1 MSTIQYVSTALPD
14 MNKAGKLKRD
24 EHGYYE
30 IVLGGL
36 NVINS
41 SGALY
46 VMEGARALLDKSN
59 LLNKRIQSQR
69 LRAEYGHP
77 KRQPGQSEDEFF
89 SRILN
94 IEEKNVCSHI
104 REFRL
109 EPRQG
114 SEEILIIGWVKPSGP
129 FGPALEESLNNP
141 NENVC
146 YSIRS
151 FTDDHQHGYT
161 RKKILKT
168 VVTWDYVNDPG
179 IHFANK
185 LDTPSLE
192 ELNSQYFTRN
202 TVERALKEAKEG
214 GPSMENMFMSATE
227 LLRALGQR
235 PLTQPPAARW

>member
-1 MSTIQYVSTALPD
+1 MSVVQYVSTALAD
-14 MNKAGKLKRD
+14 ANKGGKLKRD
-24 EHGYYE
+24 ADGYYE

-36 NVINS
+36 NVVNS
-41 SGALY
+41 AGALY
-46 VMEGARALLDKSN
+46 TIEGAKALMDKSN
-59 LLNKRIQSQR
+59 LLNKRLQAQR
-69 LRAEYGHP
+69 LRSEYGHP
-77 KRQPGQSEDEFF
+77 KRLPNQSEDDFF
-89 SRILN
+89 SRIMC

-109 EPRQG
+109 EDRKG
-114 SEEILIIGWVKPSGP
+114 TDEILIIGWVKPSGP
-129 FGPALEESLNNP
+129 FAPALEESLNNP

-161 RKKILKT
+161 RKKVLKT

-202 TVERALKEAKEG
+202 TLERALKSAQDG
-214 GPSMENMFMSATE
+214 GPSMESMFMGATE
-227 LLRALGQR
+227 LLQALGQR
-235 PLTQPPAARW
+235 PIIQPSFVNW